1 MIKNT
6 VKAYIPPLTLPTL
19 AGLTPPEIDV
29 EICDESVDEV
39 NLRTDA
45 DLIGITGITS
55 QINRAYELAD
65 IFRKRGKTVIMG
77 GIHVSSLPEEAKRHC
92 DSIVIGEAEDIWED
106 ILEDFKNNRLKKEYK
121 SDGYSDLKKL
131 VIPRYDLLKL
141 DRYRKSTG
149 TNLPRLPI
157 QATRGCPFN
166 CNFCSV
172 TRFWG
177 PKIRTKPLENVE
189 KELLYIKNMG
199 TNRVFFT
206 DDNFIAQVS
215 YTRELIK
222 LIKKHDFTFFCQ
234 VSSNIQQYEDIIS
247 AMGEARCSGAFI
259 GIESFSDDNLLD
271 MNKKFN
277 KLADYKKL
285 FALFEKANIQVT
297 ASLMMGLDGDTRE
310 TMLETIQ
317 RLCEL
322 NVNYIQLN
330 LLMLLPGTKLK
341 EKYEKDNRITD
352 TNWDNQNGAVVTFK
366 PKHFNS
372 DELQSYY
379 WQLYKSFYS
388 LPRIYKRIFTRRN
401 FSLGVRT
408 LLIRLNTNLYFR
420 KRLQHKL
427 HPYEN

>member
-1 MIKNT
+1 
-6 VKAYIPPLTLPTL
+6 
-19 AGLTPPEIDV
+19 
-29 EICDESVDEV
+29 
-39 NLRTDA
+39 
-45 DLIGITGITS
+45 
-55 QINRAYELAD
+55 
-65 IFRKRGKTVIMG
+65 
-77 GIHVSSLPEEAKRHC
+77 
-92 DSIVIGEAEDIWED
+92 
-106 ILEDFKNNRLKKEYK
+106 
-121 SDGYSDLKKL
+121 
-131 VIPRYDLLKL
+131 
-141 DRYRKSTG
+141 
-149 TNLPRLPI
+149 
-157 QATRGCPFN
+157 
-166 CNFCSV
+166 
-172 TRFWG
+172 
-177 PKIRTKPLENVE
+177 
-189 KELLYIKNMG
+189 MG